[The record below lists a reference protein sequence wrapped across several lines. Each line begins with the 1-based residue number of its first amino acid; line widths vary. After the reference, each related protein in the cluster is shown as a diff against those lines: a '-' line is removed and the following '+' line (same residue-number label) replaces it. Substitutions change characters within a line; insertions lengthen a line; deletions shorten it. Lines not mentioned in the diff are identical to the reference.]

1 MIRRGRRG
9 GSTTSNRQGV
19 PPELPD
25 KLFFKIG
32 EVAKI
37 VGVRPH
43 VLRYWEGELP
53 SLKPM
58 KTRGAHR
65 VYRRRDVEFA
75 MLVKRLLQD
84 EGFTISGARKRLKE
98 LGRDRVA
105 SEPDPTAKRE
115 VSLRAELLAIRE
127 NLSEL
132 LQSFEEARAE
142 SSVGEAPAIKA
153 TVTAAVPSPARTRG
167 RAQT

>member
-1 MIRRGRRG
+1 M
-9 GSTTSNRQGV
+9 
-19 PPELPD
+19 PAELPD

-53 SLKPM
+53 ALRPM

-65 VYRRRDVEFA
+65 VYRRRDVELA

-84 EGFTISGARKRLKE
+84 EGFTITGARKRLKE
-98 LGRDRVA
+98 LGRDRVS
-105 SEPDPTAKRE
+105 SEPDPEAKRE
-115 VSLRAELLAIRE
+115 VSLRAELLAIR
-127 NLSEL
+127 NDLVEL
-132 LQSFEEARAE
+132 LQSFDEARAE
-142 SSVGEAPAIKA
+142 IGVAEAPTVKA
-153 TVTAAVPSPARTRG
+153 TVTAAVPSPARARG
-167 RAQT
+167 RVPT